1 MMAGEN
7 VISFSEIDST
17 NRFAVDNLDR
27 LPSGTVIWSLSQTNG
42 YGRHKRVWHSCRGGL
57 WFSIVF
63 KPTLIREPNE
73 YTKLASVAIV
83 ETLLQLDFKSVRI
96 KWPNDVLINSKK
108 VAGILTEAVF
118 TGKSLSAIVVGI
130 GINVNNDLPDE
141 IKQTGISLSAVKG
154 NHISLESLL
163 DRLLKRI
170 EFLRKTYLI
179 RGKSRYLTRRWKKYL
194 AFGETD
200 EITVS
205 LLKDDRITGIIKRI
219 TPSSLLIEQ
228 ENGAVL
234 EVKSGEVIL

>member
-1 MMAGEN
+1 M
-7 VISFSEIDST
+7 
-17 NRFAVDNLDR
+17 
-27 LPSGTVIWSLSQTNG
+27 
-42 YGRHKRVWHSCRGGL
+42 
-57 WFSIVF
+57 
-63 KPTLIREPNE
+63 
-73 YTKLASVAIV
+73 
-83 ETLLQLDFKSVRI
+83 
-96 KWPNDVLINSKK
+96 
-108 VAGILTEAVF
+108 
-118 TGKSLSAIVVGI
+118 
-130 GINVNNDLPDE
+130 PDE

-205 LLKDDRITGIIKRI
+205 LRKDDRITGIIKRI